1 MPAAAAVLKT
11 LHLILQVGF
20 ISVTLL
26 LLIVTVMNRM
36 RVRHVRLTWR
46 TGKLLGLP
54 LWPTVF
60 LGAVLL
66 FGLGAMVMGQVFPL
80 QMMVGYVAGGLFWFV
95 ASLLSTSVLVT
106 EHGLIYHMNRSG
118 HAVTWEQV
126 VDYFETASA
135 QKQCYVFFYLDPSD
149 TRRRL
154 EVSIPRSHR
163 APFRR
168 IIAEKLD
175 TRFDFSA
182 QQVYGKKALEG

>member
-1 MPAAAAVLKT
+1 MPAAAVLTT

-26 LLIVTVMNRM
+26 FLIVTVMNRM

-54 LWPTVF
+54 AIPTVF
-60 LGAVLL
+60 LGVVLL
-66 FGLGAMVMGQVFPL
+66 VVIGALALGQTFPL
-80 QMMVGYVAGGLFWFV
+80 QLMAGYFIGGLFWFV

-118 HAVTWEQV
+118 RAVTWEQV
-126 VDYFETASA
+126 IDYFETASA
-135 QKQCYVFFYLDPSD
+135 RKQCYVFFYLDPSD

-154 EVSIPRSHR
+154 ELKVPRSHR
-163 APFRR
+163 AAFRR
-168 IIAEKLD
+168 LVAEKLD
-175 TRFDFSA
+175 ARFDLSA
-182 QQVYGKKALEG
+182 QQVYGRKALEG

>member
-54 LWPTVF
+54 LWPTIF
-60 LGAVLL
+60 LTAVLL
-66 FGLGAMVMGQVFPL
+66 FCVGALAVGQALPLRMVA
-80 QMMVGYVAGGLFWFV
+80 GYIAGGLFWFV
-95 ASLLSTSVLVT
+95 ASLLSASVLVT
-106 EHGLIYHMNRSG
+106 EHGLIHHMNRSG
-118 HAVTWEQV
+118 HAVTWAQV
-126 VDYFETASA
+126 VDYFETASG
-135 QKQCYVFFYLDPSD
+135 QKQSYVFFYLDPSD

-154 EVSIPRSHR
+154 EVCVPRSHR

-168 IIAEKLD
+168 VIAEKLD
-175 TRFDFSA
+175 ARFDLSA